1 MISFLVKLTLEKVI
15 PKWYSF
21 TMKGAGKMPITY
33 EKLLKIF
40 DEQGIT
46 SYTVRKEKLMG
57 QESWKKIHSGG
68 NIDTRTIANLCRYLN
83 CQPGDI
89 MAYVPDEQE

>member
-1 MISFLVKLTLEKVI
+1 
-15 PKWYSF
+15 
-21 TMKGAGKMPITY
+21 MKGAGKMPITY